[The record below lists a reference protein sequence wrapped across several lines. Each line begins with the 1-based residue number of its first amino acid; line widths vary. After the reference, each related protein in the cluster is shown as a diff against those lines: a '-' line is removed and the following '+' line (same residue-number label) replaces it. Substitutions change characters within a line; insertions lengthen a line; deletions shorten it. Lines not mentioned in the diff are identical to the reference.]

1 MKKKSLVLSIVAIVV
16 VLAVAAICWW
26 RSDRTSHASVLP
38 ADMVGVGCLDALEAQ
53 GAPSL
58 PLDSL
63 LARLPEGIDPA
74 HPGIDVLAPIYFF
87 SSPQF
92 PFGAVLAVTDAD
104 DLTANLEALKASG
117 EARVGEI
124 TQARGLTWVEVE
136 KALLAY
142 DDEKLLIAVEATEQA
157 RPEMHRLMTQGEDE
171 SGMRTLLFADL
182 EELDGVLTAV
192 TTLGSLPAE
201 ATRAF
206 SSLGIPPEEVRF
218 AVSLDADK
226 SALHAR
232 AFALSD
238 NQAWASLL
246 DAQKKL
252 LGRIDGTRLRQLP
265 QDPDVLFLTRLSG
278 KPLYE
283 QIRPAL
289 TSNFLFGM
297 VNASFD
303 VETLIG
309 AINGDVALVGSGN
322 MDDVNSMV
330 CVWTA
335 ELDTEKVMNDLP
347 DWPLFNPANS
357 TLPIKQVGDNRF
369 SVQVLRN
376 SVYYGIADECLYI
389 SNNEQY
395 ASHIGAAAP
404 EKGFVAHSASEIEDN
419 YAYFMLNLGNQLETL
434 LKKNRHL
441 IRDVPP
447 EAMKM
452 LESLDRF
459 ILTVPEI
466 DEVHLEIRFVEG
478 ATPW

>member
-1 MKKKSLVLSIVAIVV
+1 MKKKSLILSLLAIVAVFV
-16 VLAVAAICWW
+16 VAAICWW
-26 RSDRTSHASVLP
+26 RSGRTSHASVLP
-38 ADMVGVGCLDALEAQ
+38 SDMVAVGCLDALEAQ

-74 HPGIDVLAPIYFF
+74 NPGIDVLAPIYFF
-87 SSPQF
+87 SSPQL
-92 PFGAVLAVTDAD
+92 PFAAVAALADAD
-104 DLTANLEALKASG
+104 DFTANLEALKASG
-117 EARVGEI
+117 EVRMGEI
-124 TQARGLTWVEVE
+124 IQARGLTWVEME

-142 DDEKLLIAVEATEQA
+142 DDEKLLIAAEATEQA

-182 EELDGVLTAV
+182 EELDGVITAV

-201 ATRAF
+201 ATQAF
-206 SSLGIPPEEVRF
+206 SFLGIPPEEVRF
-218 AVSLDADK
+218 AVSLDVDK
-226 SALHAR
+226 SALHVH

-252 LGRIDGTRLRQLP
+252 LGRIDGARLSQLP
-265 QDPDVLFLTRLSG
+265 QDPDVLFLTHLSG

-297 VNASFD
+297 VNTSFD
-303 VETLIG
+303 VETLVG
-309 AINGDVALVGSGN
+309 AINGDVALALTGN
-322 MDDVNSMV
+322 LLKKNFSQALL
-330 CVWTA
+330 TA

-357 TLPIKQVGDNRF
+357 TLPIKQVGEGRF
-369 SVQVLRN
+369 SVQVLGK
-376 SVYYGIADECLYI
+376 SGYYGITDDCLYI
-389 SNNEQY
+389 SDNEQY

-404 EKGFVAHSASEIEDN
+404 DKGFVARSASEIEDN
-419 YAYFMLNLGNQLETL
+419 YAYFMLNLGNQLEAF

-441 IRDVPP
+441 TRDVPP

-452 LESLDRF
+452 LESLDRL
-459 ILTVPEI
+459 IVTVPKLNEM
-466 DEVHLEIRFVEG
+466 HLELRFVEG
-478 ATPW
+478 APLW